1 VSNTRALVL
10 SLGVAQTIAWGS
22 SFYLPA
28 VLAAPMAASLGVSR
42 SQIYLLLSLA
52 LLLSALLAPWAGRYI
67 DRHGGRR
74 VLALGTGLFATG
86 LLLLALAQQ
95 PWMLVLAWLVL
106 GLAMGCG
113 LYDAA
118 FATLVQQLGSNARKA
133 ISGVTLIA
141 GFASTVGWPLSAL
154 MASAWGWR
162 GACLGWVALHVL
174 VALPLYL
181 WMPHGAASAPRAP
194 KDTTTAANPPPVV
207 PDITRLVQMGLLFA
221 LWSCVSASVATHLP
235 TLLQAGGV
243 PLAGAVALAAL
254 AGPAQVAA
262 RLFEL
267 GVLSRG
273 SPLLTA
279 RLAALGHSAGALCL
293 LVLGPVAALPFV
305 LLHGLGNGLL
315 TIARGTLPL
324 ALFGPQSYGARQG
337 WIALP
342 GRLLGALS
350 PWLMGLL
357 LERFGV
363 GALWLTTAMGLLAL
377 WLLMLLKLPR
387 SAALA

>member
-1 VSNTRALVL
+1 MSNTRALVV

-28 VLAAPMAASLGVSR
+28 VLAAPMAASLGVSS

-67 DRHGGRR
+67 DRHGGGR
-74 VLALGTGLFATG
+74 VLALSTGLFAAG

-181 WMPHGAASAPRAP
+181 WMPRGQAPTPNVAAGAKAASSPAPAEP
-194 KDTTTAANPPPVV
+194 GT
-207 PDITRLVQMGLLFA
+207 TRLLLVALLFV
-221 LWSCVSASVATHLP
+221 LWSFISTSVATHLP
-235 TLLQAGGV
+235 ALLQAGGV

-279 RLAALGHSAGALCL
+279 RLSTLGHPAGALCL
-293 LVLGPVAALPFV
+293 LVLGPFAALPFV

-315 TIARGTLPL
+315 TIVRGALPL
-324 ALFGPQSYGARQG
+324 ALFGPQGYGARQG
-337 WIALP
+337 LLALP
-342 GRLLGALS
+342 GRLLGAAS

-357 LERFGV
+357 IERFGA